1 MNNEM
6 AALHHLHGGMKGFD
20 QHIWDAELITDE
32 KKISDYVKVH
42 EDCNK
47 DKQTEKEKL
56 TNETKLKGIKFTRT
70 SADGEEGYPG
80 ELKLAVYYM
89 ISEDDRILMYWE
101 AEV

>member
-1 MNNEM
+1 M

-32 KKISDYVKVH
+32 KKISDYVKVQEEH
-42 EDCNK
+42 CNK

-56 TNETKLKGIKFTRT
+56 LNDTKFKGIKFTRT

-89 ISEDDRILMYWE
+89 ISVDDRILTYWE